1 MSAPVQV
8 AADEQIVLLPVG
20 SIDPNPFQQ
29 REEFPDDYI
38 QELADSMPT
47 PQHLVQAVVA
57 RAHPTMSGR
66 YQLVVG
72 ECRLRAHKLKGHP
85 HIKAVVRACDDDQME
100 DIALIENDQRKD
112 LKPMEAAKGYK
123 RLLDKYGTAEAVATK
138 TGKSVATVQ
147 ARIAL
152 LALVPDVQTMVNK
165 GDLNLQQAALL
176 VDVQEPEEQLRIA
189 KIAARAGMD
198 VNRLKGMVKALDGG
212 TSKGKKNPSDG
223 GTSPRRVTAAALSKS
238 AIKMSEDLEGLD
250 LAGMKQDELVTALTQ
265 LEVLEESIKEKKEAI
280 AARVRA
286 GGETTAAAA

>member
-1 MSAPVQV
+1 MSGPVQV

-29 REEFPDDYI
+29 REDFPEDYI

-57 RAHPTMSGR
+57 RAHPTMGGR

-85 HIKAVVRACDDDQME
+85 HIKAVVRTYDDDQME
-100 DIALIENDQRKD
+100 DIALLENVQRKD
-112 LKPMEAAKGYK
+112 LKPLEEAKGYQ
-123 RLLDKYGTAEAVATK
+123 RLQDKYGTTEAVATK

-165 GDLNLQQAALL
+165 GELNLQQAALL
-176 VDVQEPEEQLRIA
+176 VDVQEPDEQLRIA
-189 KIAARAGMD
+189 KIAARGQMD
-198 VNRLKGMVKALDGG
+198 LNRLKGMVKALDAG
-212 TSKGKKNPSDG
+212 TNKGKKNPDG
-223 GTSPRRVTAAALSKS
+223 GTSPRRVTAAQLSKD
-238 AIKMSEDLEGLD
+238 AIKLSEDLEGLD

-280 AARVRA
+280 EARVRA
-286 GGETTAAAA
+286 GGESTAAAA